1 MKQTHS
7 GLLHNKAWLLV
18 DFWINFSWNLLAQK
32 LYLQQIQKRWIQK
45 SIILPQ
51 IKLCNDNP
59 VNPTEYKNN
68 KEMKTKQTAQ
78 IQKVWQELSV
88 L

>member
-1 MKQTHS
+1 M
-7 GLLHNKAWLLV
+7 
-18 DFWINFSWNLLAQK
+18 
-32 LYLQQIQKRWIQK
+32 QK